1 MLARKAAQSRRL
13 NSPRKTKYEYLLRR
27 RVVCGECGRKMDCV
41 SMRAKNRD
49 IRYSYYSCK
58 KKEWLFNEEQ
68 CRAGKVRADW
78 LDDTVWNAMKSWI
91 MEPETLKAELNSVLS
106 IPEQWDSIERQ
117 WNELSS
123 LIRGYEGQISRITDA
138 YQSGA
143 IERVI

>member
-1 MLARKAAQSRRL
+1 
-13 NSPRKTKYEYLLRR
+13 
-27 RVVCGECGRKMDCV
+27 
-41 SMRAKNRD
+41 MRAKNRG

-68 CRAGKVRADW
+68 CRARKVRTDW

-91 MEPETLKAELNSVLS
+91 MEPETLRAELNSVLS

-117 WNELSS
+117 WNDLSS

-138 YQSGA
+138 YLSGA
-143 IERVI
+143 LSWMI